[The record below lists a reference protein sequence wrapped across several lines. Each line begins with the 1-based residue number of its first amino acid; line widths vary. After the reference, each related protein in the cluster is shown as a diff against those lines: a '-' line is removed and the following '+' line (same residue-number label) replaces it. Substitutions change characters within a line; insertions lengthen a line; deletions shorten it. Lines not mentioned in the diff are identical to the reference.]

1 MATTYPRVS
10 LIKPIPKC
18 GRKHSGNGVP
28 MAEKCALITGITGQ
42 DGSYLAE
49 LLLEKGYRVIGMVR
63 RSSTTNF
70 ERIKHIQER
79 LELVS
84 GDLLDQASL
93 IDIIDQY
100 RPNEVYNLAAQS
112 FVQTSWGQPVFT
124 GEVTALGVTRLLDA
138 IRLVD
143 PEIRFYQASTSEM
156 FGKVQRVPQDEETP
170 FYPRSPYGV
179 AKVYGHW
186 ITVNYRESY
195 NLFAVSGISFNH
207 ESPRR
212 GHEFVTR
219 KIARGAAR
227 IKCGL
232 QPDLHLGNME
242 AQRDWGYAPDYVYGM
257 WLMLQ
262 KDQPEDFVLATGRT
276 HTVERFVQ
284 LAFEAV
290 GLDYH
295 DYVVQDPR
303 FMRPAEVELLVGN
316 PVKAKQKL
324 GWEATTSF
332 EELVRI
338 MVEAD
343 LESPDD

>member
-1 MATTYPRVS
+1 
-10 LIKPIPKC
+10 
-18 GRKHSGNGVP
+18 
-28 MAEKCALITGITGQ
+28 MAEKRALITGITGQ

-49 LLLEKGYRVIGMVR
+49 LLLEKGYQVIGMVR

-93 IDIIDQY
+93 IDILDQY
-100 RPNEVYNLAAQS
+100 RPHEVYNLAAQS

-143 PEIRFYQASTSEM
+143 PGIRFYQASTSEM
-156 FGKVQRVPQDEETP
+156 FGKVQRVPQDEDTA

-219 KIARGAAR
+219 KIARSAVR

-262 KDQPEDFVLATGRT
+262 KDNPEDFVLATGRT

-316 PVKAKQKL
+316 PVKAKEKL
-324 GWEATTSF
+324 GWETTTSF